1 MPPPSSAPSANPAA
15 SSVFPEYP
23 YNILA
28 SLIRHQGD
36 MPMTLTILIR
46 RAIPVFL
53 ALAFLFLATYAPAQS
68 QTPSPALLVLN
79 KADATLSIIDPTT
92 LKTLAQI
99 PTGEGPHELA
109 VSDDGKFA
117 FVANYGARTPGST
130 ISVMDLLAQKELRR
144 VDLGALRRP
153 HGITFADGKVWFT
166 AEQNKLIARY
176 DPAANQMDW
185 SLEIGQD
192 GTHMLVFS
200 KDRSLGFTSNIGSD
214 SITLLQRASNPSG
227 WTLTNIPVGKG
238 PEGADVSPDAREFW
252 AANSGDG
259 TVSIIDVA
267 AKKVAQT
274 LDLRTNRA
282 NRLKFTP
289 DGKLVLISDIGGNGL
304 VIVDAATRK
313 EIKRLNLGR
322 QPEGILI
329 VPDGSRAYVAL
340 AGEKSVSVLDLKSIE
355 VIAHIP
361 TGNDPDGLAWAAR
374 H

>member
-1 MPPPSSAPSANPAA
+1 MTL
-15 SSVFPEYP
+15 SSVFRKT
-23 YNILA
+23 ILA
-28 SLIRHQGD
+28 IF
-36 MPMTLTILIR
+36 
-46 RAIPVFL
+46 AL
-53 ALAFLFLATYAPAQS
+53 ALLLAAHACAQS

-79 KADATLSIIDPTT
+79 KADATLSIIDPAT
-92 LKTLAQI
+92 LKTVAQI
-99 PTGEGPHELA
+99 PTGEGPHEIT
-109 VSDDGKFA
+109 VSGDGKFA

-144 VDLGALRRP
+144 VDLGVLRRP

-200 KDRSLGFTSNIGSD
+200 KDRSVGFTSNIGSN

-227 WTLTNIPVGKG
+227 WTLTNIAVGKG
-238 PEGADVSPDAREFW
+238 PEGADISPDAREFW

-289 DGKLVLISDIGGNGL
+289 EGKLVLISDMGGNGL
-304 VIVDAATRK
+304 VVVDAASRK
-313 EIKRLNLGR
+313 ELKRINLGR
-322 QPEGILI
+322 QPEGILV
-329 VPDGSRAYVAL
+329 VPDGSRSFVAL
-340 AGEKSVSVLDLKSIE
+340 AGEKSVAVFDLKSLE
-355 VIAHIP
+355 VTAHIA
-361 TGNDPDGLAWAAR
+361 TGNDPDGLGWAVR